1 MVQGMNVVWDHLHG
15 DVRHQLLEDVTLRY
29 EVSLAVD
36 LHQHSQPADELGS
49 QQDVAI
55 CTNFDSY

>member
-1 MVQGMNVVWDHLHG
+1 MDHLHG

-36 LHQHSQPADELGS
+36 LHQDSQPADELGS